1 MKKIEIFGSVMTAI
15 WIVCFAFLVVIKW
28 DNAAKM
34 NLNEWGDFLAGITAP
49 VAFLW
54 LIIGYF
60 LQRVEL
66 KENTAA
72 LVEQREEMTKQA
84 QELANQTK
92 HLYESVRIAEQQA
105 IIARHKY

>member
-1 MKKIEIFGSVMTAI
+1 MGR
-15 WIVCFAFLVVIKW
+15 FLSGNNSSSSIPLVDHRI
-28 DNAAKM
+28 
-34 NLNEWGDFLAGITAP
+34 
-49 VAFLW
+49 
-54 LIIGYF
+54 F

-92 HLYESVRIAEQQA
+92 HLDESVRIAEQQA